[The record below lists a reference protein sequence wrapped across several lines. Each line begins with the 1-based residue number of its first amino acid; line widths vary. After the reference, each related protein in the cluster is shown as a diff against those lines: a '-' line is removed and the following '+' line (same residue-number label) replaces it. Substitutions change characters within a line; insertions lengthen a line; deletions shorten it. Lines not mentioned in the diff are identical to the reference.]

1 MKHCL
6 LSILNIH
13 DLNFVNDKGIQ
24 GLTAGSS
31 ALDIRYQY
39 DVRGQ
44 LLEEC
49 RNGAAVRYAYD
60 AAGNRIQ
67 KTENKK
73 ETRYRYNQ
81 KNQLLQ
87 KEDADGISC
96 FTYDRQGGI
105 IEEKNAAGNRR
116 FTYNSLHQQTQVE
129 TETGNI
135 QKNRYDA
142 EGLRYELIENGRRTS
157 FVYYN
162 GELLHEK
169 GEEAGLSQGETSYH
183 LGAGIEAFQRDRK
196 TFYYHQDEQL
206 NTALISD
213 EKAASKNHYQYDA
226 FGAGLEA
233 VEALPNRIRYTGQ
246 QYDEQTGQYYL
257 RARYYNP
264 ILGRFMQE
272 DVYHGDGLNLFT
284 YCANNPVIYYD
295 PSGYVLSQAD
305 LNKILRDSNSPNN
318 YAYYQNKTHRG
329 GFKSEDA
336 NPSYYEGKSFQSH
349 HLLQGEWAL
358 SNLDIYGYDYYQAPT
373 LSLGTGWYK
382 DKNNIQRR
390 APHTI
395 ANNRQQRRAN
405 ANNRNFKL
413 TNLNEELLFGAQDL
427 YIAGLSKE
435 LILSELKRNYKY
447 LDSLNELKKT
457 EIDSGKLKPIEYD
470 RKKIESELDEFMNK
484 PHDDESIKSK
494 SCKSKKK
501 K

>member
-142 EGLRYELIENGRRTS
+142 EGLRYKLIENGKQTS

-183 LGAGIEAFQRDRK
+183 LGAGIEAFQRDSK

-206 NTALISD
+206 NTTLISD
-213 EKAASKNHYQYDA
+213 EKAAIRNHYQYNA

-233 VEALPNRIRYTGQ
+233 IEALPNRIRYTGQ
-246 QYDEQTGQYYL
+246 QYDQQTEQYYL
-257 RARYYNP
+257 RARYYKP
-264 ILGRFMQE
+264 VLGRFMQE
-272 DVYHGDGLNLFT
+272 DVYQGDGLNLYA
-284 YCANNPVIYYD
+284 YCVNNPMMYYD
-295 PSGYVLSQAD
+295 PSGYNST
-305 LNKILRDSNSPNN
+305 NKKVCVTVEHGEAQGSKKQPLTFLTQEEKKKIQQLRN
-318 YAYYQNKTHRG
+318 YKEVEVESYK
-329 GFKSEDA
+329 DA
-336 NPSYYEGKSFQSH
+336 RRLLDNMPEIRPATYEGKMPNPGERMTDGFKDPRGTYRGDLINVHDPLGLVHPTVKNEKHKNFPHYNIRFQN
-349 HLLQGEWAL
+349 GEKAAIVITGTDMAGKQWFNTTYEPNGKGF
-358 SNLDIYGYDYYQAPT
+358 SN
-373 LSLGTGWYK
+373 
-382 DKNNIQRR
+382 
-390 APHTI
+390 
-395 ANNRQQRRAN
+395 
-405 ANNRNFKL
+405 
-413 TNLNEELLFGAQDL
+413 
-427 YIAGLSKE
+427 
-435 LILSELKRNYKY
+435 
-447 LDSLNELKKT
+447 
-457 EIDSGKLKPIEYD
+457 
-470 RKKIESELDEFMNK
+470 
-484 PHDDESIKSK
+484 
-494 SCKSKKK
+494 
-501 K
+501 